1 MKFFDELE
9 ETKKLVIEMASVVQ
23 RSIKSAIESLN
34 NQDIEIAEEI
44 IKNDDVIDNYEV
56 EIERKCIRMLALYQ
70 PEASDLR
77 LVMGIY
83 KIVSDLERMGDEAE
97 NIAERSI
104 LLAQE
109 PPLKPYVNLT
119 MMAEI
124 AHEMVEDSVI
134 SFLNR
139 DTDIAKKVIKRDD
152 MVDELYHQLERELI
166 TYVME
171 DPRNIRRAINLS
183 FVARHFERIADHAE
197 NIAEAA
203 IYWAEGEMIKH
214 KHIKEQEE
222 NES

>member
-9 ETKKLVIEMASVVQ
+9 ETKKLVIDMASVVQ
-23 RSIKSAIESLN
+23 KSIKSAIDSLN
-34 NQDIEIAEEI
+34 NQDIETAEEI
-44 IKNDDVIDNYEV
+44 IKNDDVIDRYEV

-139 DTDIAKKVIKRDD
+139 DTEIAKKVIKRDD

-214 KHIKEQEE
+214 KHIKDQEE
-222 NES
+222 NNE

>member
-1 MKFFDELE
+1 MKFFEELE
-9 ETKKLVIEMASVVQ
+9 ETKKLVIEMASHVQ
-23 RSIKSAIESLN
+23 KSIKSAIKSLN
-34 NQDIEIAEEI
+34 DQDIETAEEI
-44 IKNDDVIDNYEV
+44 IKNDDVIDRYEV
-56 EIERKCIRMLALYQ
+56 EIERKCIRMIALYQ

-124 AHEMVEDSVI
+124 AHEMVEDGVI

-139 DTDIAKKVIKRDD
+139 DTEIAKKVIKRDD

-171 DPRNIRRAINLS
+171 DPRNIKKAINLS

-214 KHIKEQEE
+214 KHIKDSE
-222 NES
+222 NE

>member
-1 MKFFDELE
+1 MKFHEELE
-9 ETKKLVIEMASVVQ
+9 EAKEFVVKMAREVQ
-23 RSIKSAIESLN
+23 NAIDKAIRSLN
-34 NQDIEIAEEI
+34 EQSIELAEEI
-44 IKNDDVIDNYEV
+44 IKGDDIIDSLEV
-56 EIERKCIRMLALYQ
+56 EIERRCIRMVALYQ

-119 MMAEI
+119 MMAKMVK
-124 AHEMVEDSVI
+124 EMVEESVI
-134 SFLNR
+134 CFLQR
-139 DTDIAKKVIKRDD
+139 DTMLAKNIIEKDD
-152 MVDELYHQLERELI
+152 MIDELYHQLERELI

-171 DPRNIRRAINLS
+171 DPRNIKKVIHLS

-197 NIAEAA
+197 NIAEMA

-214 KHIKEQEE
+214 HRLKED
-222 NES
+222 